1 VLFFWGNYLGGT
13 AGWLE
18 VLLFGL
24 GVTFLAFEIFVLP
37 GFGIFGLGGAA
48 LILVSIVLATQ
59 TFVGLPE
66 NEYQAAELRRGLTI
80 VVGAGVGAVLLLSLI
95 HRYLPRSPVFNRMV
109 LVPPSDHEAAEISHR
124 ESLAHF
130 EHLVGREGT
139 TLTRLAP
146 AGKVQIE
153 GELFN
158 VIADGEFI
166 EPGKRV
172 TVSEV
177 HGSRIVVRTA

>member
-1 VLFFWGNYLGGT
+1 L
-13 AGWLE
+13 
-18 VLLFGL
+18 
-24 GVTFLAFEIFVLP
+24 EIFVLP
-37 GFGIFGLGGAA
+37 GFGVFGLGGAG
-48 LILVSIVLATQ
+48 LILVSVLLATQ
-59 TFVGLPE
+59 TFVGLPQ
-66 NEYQAAELRRGLTI
+66 NEYQAGELQRGLTI
-80 VVGAGVGAVLLLSLI
+80 VAAAGVGAILLISVM
-95 HRYLPRSPVFNRMV
+95 HRYLPHAPVFNRMV
-109 LVPPSDHEAAEISHR
+109 LAPPTDHEAAEISHR

-146 AGKVQIE
+146 AGKARIE

-166 EPGKRV
+166 EPGRQV
-172 TVSEV
+172 TVVEV